1 MSRSVKSGSV
11 KSGGSSS
18 RKKATHAHALDV
30 LDFKS
35 PTYFMPLKMVEF
47 YQEKFDEMKENEKE
61 YTDLDRSE
69 IEERLGIVH
78 FYYGSFHK
86 ATTHLEAALKTRK
99 KLKYNKS
106 NARML
111 VLIGICQFRC
121 KDLEG
126 AHSNFEE
133 VAKNSAKQHPK
144 YAIMA
149 YGNLALTI
157 SHEGAQHTK
166 AAVENAKKGI
176 DLAIKYSKG
185 DKASPLVLSVAKI
198 LVSIYLRINE
208 ISKAEN
214 LLYSFQFPKSE
225 VVLLQ
230 AGCKFAGGNIDDANS
245 LLEIYLEEFTDV
257 LKESVAPVV
266 EEKKH
271 ERDVDT
277 KAEGKDGGDDTKLQQ
292 DKDGSKEGKDSNHH
306 DSESKDNAMHLSLKG
321 MKNGGEGDAKGD
333 AVKDDKEHDGPAP
346 STEAESKEATE
357 EDLAAGAEAKAR
369 AMFTPRTLAL
379 LDLLQDDEDSDEE
392 SEEEESRPGTGQP
405 NPNSSLHKK
414 KKHKHHKHHSPK
426 AKSHEELKKEAEER
440 EYSAFVE
447 RSKQL
452 ENMLREAM
460 MVYNLSIIL
469 TRHYKSADALKK
481 LEKAESMIEGYM
493 KIYSMHNKSDL
504 DVTQVFHDAPL
515 NFITPV
521 DNMEESSMPLMVL
534 NQILI
539 AKGENLAIQAD
550 GNVKQGLDV
559 QKGLIVNRVLP
570 NVSNGMEGTAEGEVG
585 KDGYVK
591 QSKQAF
597 QDAIDAIHKRTR
609 LMRNQYEN
617 HSTIDKT
624 ITDEEGNETI
634 EKETITTTISPH
646 DVSRGEEQVAL
657 SLDKLQVM
665 HEMPPYEAYKKQGV
679 RAQAALKQQ
688 YGVSIN
694 ERGAKSHTLGRVAST
709 QYVAGNHDFTTMKNE
724 LLPLVGH
731 TGRDDIALWVQWALS
746 VTQGGGLGLLGM
758 QFSMPQVRATAA
770 AAAAKEKDKEKEK
783 EEGGDD
789 SASSRPGT
797 NTNSKS
803 LYGKLRSKSTLSN
816 SDAFGSIKPGGTT
829 YNDNFLK
836 EVRMRLNEVE
846 GAMSGKYD
854 GYESLYKPGEKE
866 LRILLNCALAKVSA
880 LLKLKRDAELAV
892 DIVEELAKD
901 LVHRTQNYDPIYVCL
916 AARYRLEVEEMKI
929 PANLSPE
936 SQAEKLLELVVH
948 AKAYLA
954 SVDAIKHITLRRDAY
969 KKLISLYLD
978 LAGNQ
983 GETMEGHSQGEEGSM
998 EKLACYSK
1006 EEIQE
1011 IEDKRDVAWF
1021 RRFGKPLAQQLVM
1034 RMKLM

>member
-1 MSRSVKSGSV
+1 MSRSVKSGST
-11 KSGGSSS
+11 S
-18 RKKATHAHALDV
+18 RKKGASHAMDV
-30 LDFKS
+30 PDFKS

-47 YQEKFDEMKENEKE
+47 YQEKFDEMKEKEKE

-69 IEERLGIVH
+69 IEERLGIAH

-86 ATTHLEAALKTRK
+86 ATIHLESALKTRK
-99 KLKYNKS
+99 KLKYSKS

-133 VAKNSAKQHPK
+133 VAKNSAKSHPK
-144 YAIMA
+144 YAVVA

-166 AAVENAKKGI
+166 ASVENAKKGI
-176 DLAIKYSKG
+176 DLAIKCSKG
-185 DKASPLVLSVAKI
+185 DKGSPLVLGVAKI

-208 ISKAEN
+208 ITKAEN
-214 LLYSFQFPKSE
+214 LLYNFQFPKNES
-225 VVLLQ
+225 VLLQ
-230 AGCKFAGGNIDDANS
+230 AGCKFASGNIDDANS
-245 LLEIYLEEFTDV
+245 LLEMYLEEFTDV
-257 LKESVAPVV
+257 LREPVAPAV
-266 EEKKH
+266 EEKNH
-271 ERDVDT
+271 ERHIDS
-277 KAEGKDGGDDTKLQQ
+277 KAEGKDCGYDGH
-292 DKDGSKEGKDSNHH
+292 KDGSKEGDDIDSKHNV
-306 DSESKDNAMHLSLKG
+306 SESKDNPMHLPLNDVKDG
-321 MKNGGEGDAKGD
+321 GDAKGG
-333 AVKDDKEHDGPAP
+333 AVKDDKEQAV
-346 STEAESKEATE
+346 SIQVESKEPTE
-357 EDLAAGAEAKAR
+357 EELAAEAEAKAR

-392 SEEEESRPGTGQP
+392 SEEEEMRPGTGP
-405 NPNSSLHKK
+405 NPNPSTHKK

-426 AKSHEELKKEAEER
+426 AKSYEQLKKEAEEN
-440 EYSAFVE
+440 EYNGFVE

-469 TRHYKSADALKK
+469 TRHYKNADAIKK
-481 LEKAESMIEGYM
+481 LKKAESMIEEYM
-493 KIYSMHNKSDL
+493 KIYSEHSRSDQ
-504 DVTQVFHDAPL
+504 DVTQLFHDAPL

-550 GNVKQGLDV
+550 SNIKEGLEV
-559 QKGLIVNRVLP
+559 EKGLIVNRVSP

-585 KDGYVK
+585 KDGYAK
-591 QSKQAF
+591 ESRQSF

-617 HSTIDKT
+617 HSTIEKT
-624 ITDEEGNETI
+624 VTDEEGNETI
-634 EKETITTTISPH
+634 EKETITATISPH

-665 HEMPPYEAYKKQGV
+665 HEMPPYEAYKKQGA
-679 RAQAALKQQ
+679 RTQAVLKQQ
-688 YGVSIN
+688 YGVTIN
-694 ERGAKSHTLGRVAST
+694 ERGAKAHTLSRVANT
-709 QYVAGNHDFTTMKNE
+709 QYVAVNHDFTTIKNE

-758 QFSMPQVRATAA
+758 QFSMPQARATAA
-770 AAAAKEKDKEKEK
+770 AAAAAAAKEKEK
-783 EEGGDD
+783 EEGGD
-789 SASSRPGT
+789 STNSRPGT
-797 NTNSKS
+797 NANSKS

-816 SDAFGSIKPGGTT
+816 LDAFSSIKPGGTT

-846 GAMSGKYD
+846 STMSSKYD

-866 LRILLNCALAKVSA
+866 MRILLNCALAKVSA

-954 SVDAIKHITLRRDAY
+954 SVDAIQHITLRRDAY

-983 GETMEGHSQGEEGSM
+983 GETMEGHSSGEEGSM

-1011 IEDKRDVAWF
+1011 IEDKRDVSWF